1 MNEPP
6 YGVHLDGLDPFAC
19 LTDTP
24 ARLAGIVRGWPAAA
38 FERSHAPG
46 KWTARQNLAHLA
58 HAEMVFAVRLRFAL
72 AEDGYVVRPFDQDL
86 WMTAEPDVEPIV
98 ALEAYLALRRMTLA
112 LCRGMNDAQRRRTCE
127 HPEFGAISVMWLVRF
142 FAGHERSHLAQFEA
156 IDAALRS

>member
-1 MNEPP
+1 MSEQP
-6 YGVHLDGLDPFAC
+6 YGSYLDGVDPFAS
-19 LTDTP
+19 LADTP
-24 ARLAGIVRGWPAAA
+24 ARLAAIVRAWPAAA

-86 WMTAEPDVEPIV
+86 WLTAEPDVEPLV

-112 LCRGMNDAQRRRTCE
+112 CCHGLTDARRRRTCE
-127 HPEFGAISVMWLVRF
+127 HPEFGPITVDWIARF